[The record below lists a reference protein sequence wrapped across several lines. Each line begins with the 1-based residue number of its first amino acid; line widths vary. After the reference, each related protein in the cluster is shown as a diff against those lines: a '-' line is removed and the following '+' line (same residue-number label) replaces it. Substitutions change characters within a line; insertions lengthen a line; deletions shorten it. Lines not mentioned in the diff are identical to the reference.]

1 MVVAQRR
8 GGFLTVLRKPDFLRL
23 WLAQLI
29 SQTIFNASNCAI
41 MLLIEAI
48 THSTTQLGLA
58 IISFSLPAVLFGA
71 PAGVIVDRMPK
82 RRVLWGSNCLRGLI
96 SLFFVVSLLFNH
108 DALLPIYALS
118 FIVSTVCQFFAP
130 AESATIPMLV
140 NDEELMPALSLFNI
154 TIMLS
159 QALGFVVLTPIAL
172 LFLPTFQLFGLTV
185 DPFVQ
190 VFAATVLLYLLC
202 SGLILLIPNRSFI
215 PPAIN
220 QQDEDLTTHTIGM
233 IGNIWQEM
241 AQGWSFVR
249 TNKPLFLA
257 VVQLSFAG
265 VIIFVIS
272 EIATP
277 MVKDLLNLP
286 ANMMPVVFAPAGIGL
301 VLGSILMPRIV
312 KRVGHYRTIHLGA
325 LGLAIAITVIPL
337 LTLLTQML
345 NPLAWNGNTW
355 LLLLVA
361 LFMFAAGIALDFIN
375 IPSQTA
381 IQEETPDHLKGRVLS
396 LQIVV
401 YSACSIPV
409 LLFLGAA
416 SDLFGIDRV
425 LYLLA
430 ACHLAF
436 GAWCIYYERK
446 HQISSLSKTGRPQ
459 ILKPQEQKEQK
470 EQKEAV

>member
-1 MVVAQRR
+1 MAVAKPG
-8 GGFLTVLRKPDFLRL
+8 GGFLTLLRKPDFLRL

-48 THSTTQLGLA
+48 TQSTTQLGLA

-71 PAGVIVDRMPK
+71 PAGVLVDRMSK
-82 RRVLWGSNCLRGLI
+82 RKVLWSSNCLRGIVSLI
-96 SLFFVVSLLFNH
+96 FVLSLLFNH
-108 DALLPIYALS
+108 NALLPVYALS
-118 FIVSTVCQFFAP
+118 FIVSTICQFFAP

-140 NDEELMPALSLFNI
+140 NNEELMPALSLFNI
-154 TIMLS
+154 TIMIS
-159 QALGFVVLTPIAL
+159 QALGFVVITPLAL
-172 LFLPTFQLFGLTV
+172 LFLPTFHLFGLTL

-190 VFAATVLLYLLC
+190 IYAATALLYLVC
-202 SGLILLIPNRSFI
+202 SGLILLIPNKSFAPHI
-215 PPAIN
+215 QAPK
-220 QQDEDLTTHTIGM
+220 DDDLTAQTIGAM
-233 IGNIWQEM
+233 GHIWQEM
-241 AQGWSFVR
+241 AQGWNFVR

-277 MVKDLLNLP
+277 MVKDLLSLP
-286 ANMMPVVFAPAGIGL
+286 ANTMPIVFAPAGIGL
-301 VLGSILMPRIV
+301 IAGSLLMPQLV
-312 KRVGHYRTIHLGA
+312 KRLGQYRTIHFGA
-325 LGLAIAITVIPL
+325 LGLTLATAIIPL
-337 LTLLTQML
+337 LTLVVRLLAPQSWRGNPWLMIMVAVLML
-345 NPLAWNGNTW
+345 
-355 LLLLVA
+355 
-361 LFMFAAGIALDFIN
+361 AAGIALDFIN

-381 IQEETPDHLKGRVLS
+381 IQELTPDKLKGRVLS
-396 LQIVV
+396 LQIVL

-430 ACHLAF
+430 GFHLAF
-436 GAWCIYYERK
+436 GLWCIYFERK
-446 HQISSLSKTGRPQ
+446 HKLTDRQQAAPVVTPLEHVVIH
-459 ILKPQEQKEQK
+459 QEQE
-470 EQKEAV
+470 ERV